1 MLRTLQ
7 KVNGGVSQDGKLT
20 SPQKIDQIC
29 HTKNG
34 WHCLNT
40 VKPPV
45 QTNNKRHAASLE
57 INQAA
62 GEIL

>member
-20 SPQKIDQIC
+20 LPQKIDQIC
-29 HTKNG
+29 HTENG
-34 WHCLNT
+34 WHYLNT

-45 QTNNKRHAASLE
+45 QTNNKRKRHAASLE

-62 GEIL
+62 G